1 MAKVINIIVNSK
13 EHLPAIISKS
23 LHLYRE
29 RIGVLSPIFIFDKG
43 LWGRGL
49 VPALYREALGF
60 PGSRLMGLHFVSV
73 EALGAQGHD
82 EFPGWGWWVGLACDA
97 LWGL

>member
-23 LHLYRE
+23 RHLYRE
-29 RIGVLSPIFIFDKG
+29 HIGVLSPR
-43 LWGRGL
+43 LCGRAL
-49 VPALYREALGF
+49 VPALYREALLGF
-60 PGSRLMGLHFVSV
+60 PGSRLMGLHFVSL

-82 EFPGWGWWVGLACDA
+82 EFPGWGWRVGLACDA